1 MPINQHYIDYVLEQ
15 LEGIG
20 TLRARRMFGGV
31 GIYLDDIFFALI
43 ADDILRF
50 KVDES
55 NRDGYILAGMEPFR
69 PYQDKTMTLQYYEVP
84 IEVLEDRETLAD
96 WARKAYRVGLKQKGT
111 KSGNR
116 IE

>member
-1 MPINQHYIDYVLEQ
+1 MPLSQHYVDYVLEQ
-15 LEGIG
+15 LEDIG
-20 TLRARRMFGGV
+20 TLRTRRMFGGL

-69 PYQDKTMTLQYYEVP
+69 PYQDKTTTLQYYEVP

-96 WARKAYRVGLKQKGT
+96 WARKAYCVGLKQQRT
-111 KSGNR
+111 RPENR

>member
-1 MPINQHYIDYVLEQ
+1 MSASEHYVDYVLEQ

-31 GIYLDDIFFALI
+31 GIYLNDIFFALI

-55 NRDGYILAGMEPFR
+55 NRDDYILAGMEPFR
-69 PYQDKTMTLQYYEVP
+69 PYKHKTTTLQYYEVP
-84 IEVLEDRETLAD
+84 IEVLDDREILAE
-96 WARKAYRVGLKQKGT
+96 WARKAYLVGLKQKRT
-111 KSGNR
+111 IS
-116 IE
+116 ET

>member
-1 MPINQHYIDYVLEQ
+1 MSVNQHYVDYVLEQ

-20 TLRARRMFGGV
+20 TLRTRRMFGGL
-31 GIYLDDIFFALI
+31 GIYLDELFFALI

-55 NRDGYILAGMEPFR
+55 NRDDYMLAGMEPFR
-69 PYQDKTMTLQYYEVP
+69 PYQDKTTTLQYYEVP
-84 IEVLEDRETLAD
+84 IEVLEDRKTLAN
-96 WARKAYRVGLKQKGT
+96 WARKAYRAGLKQQRTRLGI
-111 KSGNR
+111 R

>member
-1 MPINQHYIDYVLEQ
+1 MSASEHYVDYVLEQ

-31 GIYLDDIFFALI
+31 GIYLNDIFFALI

-55 NRDGYILAGMEPFR
+55 NRDDYILAGMGPFR
-69 PYQDKTMTLQYYEVP
+69 PYKDKTTTLQYYGVP
-84 IEVLEDRETLAD
+84 IEVLEDWEILAE
-96 WARKAYRVGLKQKGT
+96 WARKAYRVGLKQK
-111 KSGNR
+111 R
-116 IE
+116 IISET